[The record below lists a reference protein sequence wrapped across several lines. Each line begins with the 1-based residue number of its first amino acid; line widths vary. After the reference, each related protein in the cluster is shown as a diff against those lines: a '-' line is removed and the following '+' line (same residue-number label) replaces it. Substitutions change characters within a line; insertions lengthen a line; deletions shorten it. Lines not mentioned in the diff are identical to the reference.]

1 MSTTAL
7 RRSATG
13 GSSPR
18 RDREGREH
26 IVAVSLIKEEQ
37 QGEGVPEDPAPPE
50 PESLMIASTALTI
63 LAVLLLGFVVQLVF
77 LSRIEHY
84 RSQRLAYADFR
95 NELAQGTAPVGA
107 VDNNGKQIKLGAP
120 VALLEIARIGM
131 REVVAQGTT
140 SGVLMNGPGH
150 LRDTVMP
157 GEAGVSVI
165 MARRA
170 AYGAPFARLSG
181 LRVGD
186 RISVT
191 TGQGVQRF
199 AVLDV
204 RRAGDDAPAPPAS
217 NEGRLVLETATGS
230 AYVPAGV
237 LRVDA
242 QLTSATVPSNGAV
255 MSANELPG
263 NEKVLAGDSG
273 AWLPIVLWAQALLV
287 TAVGIVWAR
296 TRWGFWQA
304 WLVGLPILVAIALY
318 IGDGIIRLLPNV
330 T

>member
-1 MSTTAL
+1 MSTTAPS
-7 RRSATG
+7 RSTTG
-13 GSSPR
+13 KAPPR
-18 RDREGREH
+18 KES
-26 IVAVSLIKEEQ
+26 VAVSLTKEEQ
-37 QGEGVPEDPAPPE
+37 QDEGVPEDPAPPE
-50 PESLMIASTALTI
+50 PESLQIASTALTI

-84 RSQRLAYADFR
+84 RSQRLAYANFR

-107 VDNNGKQIKLGAP
+107 LDNNGKPVKLGEP
-120 VALLEIARIGM
+120 VALLEIPRIGI
-131 REVVAQGTT
+131 REVVGQGTT
-140 SGVLMNGPGH
+140 SGVLMLGPGH
-150 LRDTVMP
+150 RRDTAMP

-165 MARRA
+165 MGRRA

-181 LRVGD
+181 LLTGD

-191 TGQGVQRF
+191 TGQGVQQF

-204 RRAGDDAPAPPAS
+204 RRAGDDAPAAPGA
-217 NEGRLVLETATGS
+217 NEGRLVIETATGG

-242 QLTSATVPSNGAV
+242 KLTSPTQPSNGVTLAA
-255 MSANELPG
+255 SQLPENER
-263 NEKVLAGDSG
+263 VLAGDSS
-273 AWLPIVLWAQALLV
+273 AWLPIVLWAQALLIA
-287 TAVGIVWAR
+287 AVGIVWAR

-304 WLVGLPILVAIALY
+304 WLVGLPVLVLIALY
-318 IGDGIIRLLPNV
+318 VGDAIIRLLPNV